1 VIGEVMR
8 HEVLEGGGKLYSD
21 GTAWTGRKEGK
32 YVCLEGSA
40 VGLGDRKVVWA
51 GIWREDV

>member
-1 VIGEVMR
+1 MR